1 MAGVLRGL
9 LMFKARYSKIAAV
22 VFAVSATLMPISAVA
37 ETLADA
43 LRSAYK
49 TSGLLEQNRAVLRA
63 ADEDVATAVA
73 ALYPVLS
80 YIASANY
87 SNANG
92 SPSSTTSSLG
102 INAELTVY
110 DGGRSRRAVD
120 AQKETVLALR
130 ESLVSVEQQVLLRAV
145 SAYMSVIR
153 SAEFVSLR
161 QNNVR
166 VITQELR
173 AARDRF
179 DVGEVTRTDV
189 AVAEARLASA
199 RSGLAA
205 AQGTLA
211 QAREEYNVAVG
222 HYPGKL
228 TRPPHRPSG
237 AKSLAAAKSVA
248 VRRHPDVLQAKHQVA
263 AADINVDR
271 AALAVKPTLKFGVNA
286 GININGRPTHGASL
300 SLSGPIYQ
308 GGRLSALHRQAVARK
323 DAARAGLLTAT
334 NAVKQGVGNAWAAL
348 IVARASREAGNRAV
362 KAQRVAF
369 RGTREEAKLG
379 SRTTLDV
386 LNAEQQLLN
395 DEANLVSAVTDEYIA
410 SYQLLASMGLLTAKD
425 LRLGLQTYD
434 PAAYYNTVSRA
445 PVSSKQGQAL
455 DRVFKAMGKK

>member
-1 MAGVLRGL
+1 M
-9 LMFKARYSKIAAV
+9 
-22 VFAVSATLMPISAVA
+22 FAVKYTKMAALAFLAIASALPLSASA

-49 TSGLLEQNRAVLRA
+49 QSGLLEQNRALLRA
-63 ADEDVATAVA
+63 ADEDVATAVS

-87 SNANG
+87 TNANG
-92 SPSSTTSSLG
+92 TPSSTTSSLG
-102 INAELTVY
+102 INAELTVF

-130 ESLVSVEQQVLLRAV
+130 ESLVSVEQNVLFRAV

-211 QAREEYNVAVG
+211 QAREEYKVAVG

-228 TRPPHRPSG
+228 KRPPNLPKA
-237 AKSLAAAKSVA
+237 AKSLDAAKAVA
-248 VRRHPDVLQAKHQVA
+248 VGRHPDIRQAKRQVTVA
-263 AADINVDR
+263 EINVDR
-271 AALAVKPTLKFGVNA
+271 ASLATKPTLKLGLNA
-286 GININGRPTHGASL
+286 GINVYGRPTNGGSI

-308 GGRLSALHRQAVARK
+308 GGRLAALHRQAVARK
-323 DAARAGLLTAT
+323 DAARAGLLTT
-334 NAVKQGVGNAWAAL
+334 THVVQQGVGNAWAAL
-348 IVARASREAGNRAV
+348 MVSRASREAGNRAV
-362 KAQRVAF
+362 RAQRVAF

-410 SYQLLASMGLLTAKD
+410 SYQLLASMGLLTAD
-425 LRLGLQTYD
+425 NLRLGLQTYD
-434 PAAYYNTVSRA
+434 PTAYYNTVSRA
-445 PVSSKQGQAL
+445 PVNSKQGQAL
-455 DRVFKAMGKK
+455 DRVFKGMGKK